1 MSSHPPSLFSAGT
14 HLYKYELIRQI
25 GRGSFGEVW
34 LVHEKALD
42 REFALKILSPGMTV
56 VPVLREAQIGNRLD
70 HNNLV
75 HVHQAD
81 VVHHNGVDFVVIA
94 MDFHQ
99 AGSVEKCANPA
110 GYVPLPD
117 VLRIGRD
124 ILQGLDYLHAR
135 NFFHNDIKP
144 GNILIGGQGQAMLSD
159 YGITGVSN
167 NGQPAA
173 APDAYLLH
181 RAPEVRTTGNVD
193 AVSDLFQV
201 GMTLGRLLIGLT
213 HLNGI
218 WAMEGQAGYEAR
230 IDSAKLLTAG
240 DFPSHIPPA
249 VRRVILKSINP
260 APTARYA
267 SALDMRRELE
277 KLCFPGFWTVNAA
290 GREVGQDQTNSYAFA
305 KVPRAAGRID
315 VSCTRTNLK
324 SGNTQRVTKFCGQ
337 GLEAKAAHKMVSDF
351 KLAVVTGK

>member
-1 MSSHPPSLFSAGT
+1 MSSQPPSPFSAGL
-14 HLYKYELIRQI
+14 HLYKYELVRQI

-42 REFALKILSPGMTV
+42 REFALKILPPGMTV
-56 VPVLREAQIGNRLD
+56 VPLLREAQIGNRLN

-81 VVHHNGVDFVVIA
+81 VVQHDGVDYVLIA
-94 MDFHQ
+94 MDFHR
-99 AGSVEKCANPA
+99 AGSVERCANPA
-110 GYVPLPD
+110 GFVPLPD

-159 YGITGVSN
+159 YGITGVSS

-173 APDAYLLH
+173 APNAYLLH
-181 RAPEVRTTGNVD
+181 RAPEVRATGNVD

-201 GMTLGRLLIGLT
+201 GMTLARLLVGLT
-213 HLNGI
+213 HLRGI

-230 IDSAKLLTAG
+230 IDSAKLFTVA
-240 DFPSHIPPA
+240 DFPGHIPPA
-249 VRRVILKSINP
+249 LRRVICKSINP
-260 APTARYA
+260 VPADRY
-267 SALDMRRELE
+267 STALDMRRELE
-277 KLCFPGFWTVNAA
+277 KLSFPGFWTVNAA
-290 GREVGQDQTNSYAFA
+290 GQEVGQDRTHSYAFER
-305 KVPRAAGRID
+305 VPRAGGRSD
-315 VSCTRTNLK
+315 VLCLRTNLK

-337 GLEAKAAHKMVSDF
+337 GLEAKLAHKMVSDF
-351 KLAVVTGK
+351 KLAVVTGR